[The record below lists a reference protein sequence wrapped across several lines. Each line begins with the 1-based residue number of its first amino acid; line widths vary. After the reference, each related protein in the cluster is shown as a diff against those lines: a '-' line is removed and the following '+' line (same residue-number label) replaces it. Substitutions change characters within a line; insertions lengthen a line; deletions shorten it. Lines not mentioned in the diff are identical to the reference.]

1 MRQIFY
7 NIAMTMRRST
17 HRGMILVSIANGL
30 LLFGYG
36 LSLPFFTIYLITQCH
51 VSPAIAGLIIAL
63 AGLSRCVSSA
73 ISGELA
79 DVFGRK
85 PVMQWGLF
93 SQIVAMF
100 ALGLC
105 IELKADV
112 AWMLICYFLTTFLGA
127 FFRPAANAWVTD
139 HTTPKQRVEAFGI
152 IRIGLNIGW
161 AMGPAVGGF
170 LVRYSYSMA
179 FYFTAILY
187 ATTILYL
194 GRLISER
201 KHRRAPRKA
210 SFVSTLL
217 SLKDTRLAK
226 ICLYVVMITA
236 VNSQLVVGLS
246 IHCKQY
252 LQMPEYFIGWFFT
265 INGLVVV
272 FLQTTA
278 SRVMSRMRLTSA
290 MWWGCL
296 AYAIGFGSVGFFRS
310 FPLIALGVFL
320 AGVGELIVAP
330 GEQTLVSNIA
340 LRETRG
346 RYLGMLMVFYNLGS
360 AVGFFGAGLLGDYV
374 APHYLPGP
382 WLIVAGV
389 ALLAGIGFWALRGE
403 LSPEED
409 NKQTAPIPIKK
420 DTITLS

>member
-1 MRQIFY
+1 MHQ
-7 NIAMTMRRST
+7 ST
-17 HRGMILVSIANGL
+17 RRGMILVSIANGL

-36 LSLPFFTIYLITQCH
+36 LSLPFFTIYLISQRQ
-51 VSPAIAGLIIAL
+51 VSAAVAGLIIAL

-85 PVMQWGLF
+85 WVMQWGLF

-105 IELKADV
+105 IEFEANV
-112 AWMLICYFLTTFLGA
+112 PWMLTCYFLTTFLGA

-161 AMGPAVGGF
+161 ALGPAVGGF

-187 ATTILYL
+187 AITILYL

-201 KHRRAPRKA
+201 KRKGSSRKP

-217 SLKDTRLAK
+217 SLKDSRLAK
-226 ICLYVVMITA
+226 ICFYVVLITA

-246 IHCKQY
+246 IHCKRY

-272 FLQTTA
+272 CLQTVA
-278 SRVMSRMRLTSA
+278 SRWMARHRLTTA

-296 AYAIGFGSVGFFRS
+296 FYAVGFGSVGFFRS

-320 AGVGELIVAP
+320 AGVGELIVSP

-340 LRETRG
+340 SRETRG
-346 RYLGMLMVFYNLGS
+346 RYLGMLMVFYNFGS
-360 AVGFFGAGLLGDYV
+360 ALGFFVAGLLGDFVSPY
-374 APHYLPGP
+374 YLPGP
-382 WLIVAGV
+382 WLIVGVVAIGAGY
-389 ALLAGIGFWALRGE
+389 GFWALKRE
-403 LSPEED
+403 LSPEE
-409 NKQTAPIPIKK
+409 NGKQTTPVPIKK
-420 DTITLS
+420 DTITLN

>member
-1 MRQIFY
+1 MHK
-7 NIAMTMRRST
+7 ST
-17 HRGMILVSIANGL
+17 YRGMVLVSVANGL

-36 LSLPFFTIYLITQCH
+36 LSLPFFTIYLIHQRH
-51 VSPAIAGLIIAL
+51 LSPAIAGLIVGL

-79 DVFGRK
+79 DAFGRK
-85 PVMQWGLF
+85 SVMMWGLF
-93 SQIVAMF
+93 SQILAMF

-105 IELKADV
+105 IEFQADV
-112 AWMLICYFLTTFLGA
+112 AWMLTCYFLTTFLGA

-161 AMGPAVGGF
+161 ALGPAVGGF

-194 GRLISER
+194 GRLITDR
-201 KHRRAPRKA
+201 KRRKTSRKA
-210 SFVSTLL
+210 NFVSTLL
-217 SLKDTRLAK
+217 CLRDSRLAK
-226 ICLYVVMITA
+226 ICLYVVLITA

-272 FLQTTA
+272 FLQATA
-278 SRVMSRMRLTSA
+278 SRVMSRMRLTTA

-296 AYAIGFGSVGFFRS
+296 LYAIGFGSVGFFRS

-320 AGVGELIVAP
+320 AGIGELIVAP

-340 LRETRG
+340 SRETRG

-360 AVGFFGAGLLGDYV
+360 SVGFFTAGILGDYI

-382 WLIVAGV
+382 WLIVGGI
-389 ALLAGIGFWALRGE
+389 ALLAGGGFWALRKE
-403 LSPEED
+403 LTPEED
-409 NKQTAPIPIKK
+409 GKQTAPVPIKK

>member
-1 MRQIFY
+1 MHK
-7 NIAMTMRRST
+7 ST
-17 HRGMILVSIANGL
+17 YRGMVLVSVANGL

-36 LSLPFFTIYLITQCH
+36 LSLPFFTIYLIHQRH
-51 VSPAIAGLIIAL
+51 LSPAIAGLIVGL

-79 DVFGRK
+79 DAFGRK
-85 PVMQWGLF
+85 SVMMWGLF
-93 SQIVAMF
+93 SQILAMF

-105 IELKADV
+105 IEFQADV
-112 AWMLICYFLTTFLGA
+112 AWMLTCYFLTTFLGA

-161 AMGPAVGGF
+161 ALGPAVGGF
-170 LVRYSYSMA
+170 LVRYSYSIA

-194 GRLISER
+194 GRLITDR
-201 KHRRAPRKA
+201 KRRKTSRKA
-210 SFVSTLL
+210 NFVSTLL
-217 SLKDTRLAK
+217 CVRDSRLAK
-226 ICLYVVMITA
+226 ICLYVVLITA

-272 FLQTTA
+272 FLQATA
-278 SRVMSRMRLTSA
+278 SRVMSRMRLTTA

-296 AYAIGFGSVGFFRS
+296 LYAIGFGSVGFFRS

-320 AGVGELIVAP
+320 AGIGELIVAP

-340 LRETRG
+340 SRETRG

-360 AVGFFGAGLLGDYV
+360 SVGFFTAGILGDYI

-382 WLIVAGV
+382 WLIVGGI
-389 ALLAGIGFWALRGE
+389 ALLAGGGFWALRKE
-403 LSPEED
+403 LTPEED
-409 NKQTAPIPIKK
+409 GKQTAPVPIKK

>member
-1 MRQIFY
+1 MHAVTRK
-7 NIAMTMRRST
+7 
-17 HRGMILVSIANGL
+17 GMWIVAIANGL

-36 LSLPFFTIYLITQCH
+36 LSLPFFTIYLVGQCQLP
-51 VSPAIAGLIIAL
+51 PAMAGLIVAL

-73 ISGELA
+73 LSGELA
-79 DVFGRK
+79 DSFGRK
-85 PVMQWGLF
+85 TVMLWGLF

-100 ALGLC
+100 LLGLC
-105 IELKADV
+105 IELRAQV
-112 AWMLICYFLTTFLGA
+112 GWVLACYFFTTFLGA

-139 HTTPKQRVEAFGI
+139 HTTPKQRVEAFGM

-161 AMGPAVGGF
+161 ALGPAVGGF

-179 FYFTAILY
+179 FYFTALLY

-194 GRLISER
+194 GRLIKDRTSRR
-201 KHRRAPRKA
+201 KNRQTRKP
-210 SFVSTLL
+210 SFAAMVG

-272 FLQTTA
+272 FLQYWA
-278 SRVMSRMRLTSA
+278 SKVMSQMRLSVA
-290 MWWGCL
+290 MFWGCAL
-296 AYAIGFGSVGFFRS
+296 YAIGFGSVGFFNS
-310 FPLIALGVFL
+310 FFLIGLGVFL
-320 AGVGELIVAP
+320 AGVGELIVSP
-330 GEQTLVSNIA
+330 GEQTMVSNIA
-340 LRETRG
+340 SRETRG

-360 AVGFFGAGLLGDYV
+360 AVGFFMAGVLGDYV

-382 WLIVAGV
+382 WLIVGAV
-389 ALLAGIGFWALRGE
+389 ALLAGIGFWRMRYSLTQQ
-403 LSPEED
+403 ED
-409 NKQTAPIPIKK
+409 GKQNVPVPIKK
-420 DTITLS
+420 DTITLN

>member
-1 MRQIFY
+1 MHSY
-7 NIAMTMRRST
+7 TKRS
-17 HRGMILVSIANGL
+17 MIVVSIANGI

-36 LSLPFFTIYLITQCH
+36 LSLPFFTIYLITQRQL
-51 VSPAIAGLIIAL
+51 SPATAGLIIAL

-85 PVMQWGLF
+85 AVMMWGLF

-105 IELKADV
+105 IEFHADA
-112 AWMLICYFLTTFLGA
+112 AWVLLTYFLTTFLGA

-139 HTTPKQRVEAFGI
+139 NTTGKTRVEAFGI

-161 AMGPAVGGF
+161 ALGPAVGGF
-170 LVRYSYSMA
+170 LVRYSYSVA
-179 FYFTAILY
+179 FFFTAILY
-187 ATTILYL
+187 GITILYVS
-194 GRLISER
+194 RLVHDR
-201 KHRRAPRKA
+201 KRVFRNKRKP

-246 IHCKQY
+246 VHCKQY
-252 LQMPEYFIGWFFT
+252 LHMPEYYIGWFFT

-272 FLQTTA
+272 LLQYWATKWMTH
-278 SRVMSRMRLTSA
+278 MRLSTA
-290 MWWGCL
+290 MLIGCVL
-296 AYAIGFGSVGFFRS
+296 YAIGFGSVGFFGS
-310 FPLIALGVFL
+310 FYLIGLGVFL
-320 AGVGELIVAP
+320 AGVGELIVSP

-340 LRETRG
+340 SRETRG
-346 RYLGMLMVFYNLGS
+346 RYLGMLMVFYNFGS
-360 AVGFFGAGLLGDYV
+360 AVGFFMAGILSDTLAPAWLALPWLVVGAVAVLAGL
-374 APHYLPGP
+374 
-382 WLIVAGV
+382 
-389 ALLAGIGFWALRGE
+389 GFFQMRRSLTDA
-403 LSPEED
+403 ED
-409 NKQTAPIPIKK
+409 GKQNAPIPIKK
-420 DTITLS
+420 DTITLN

>member
-1 MRQIFY
+1 MHAYI
-7 NIAMTMRRST
+7 RRS
-17 HRGMILVSIANGL
+17 MIVVSVANGI

-36 LSLPFFTIYLITQCH
+36 LSLPFFTIYLITQRH
-51 VSPAIAGLIIAL
+51 VAPAMAGLIIAL

-85 PVMQWGLF
+85 QVMMWGLF
-93 SQIVAMF
+93 TQILAMF
-100 ALGLC
+100 GLGLC
-105 IELKADV
+105 IELQADEV
-112 AWMLICYFLTTFLGA
+112 WVLTTYFLTTFLGA

-139 HTTPKQRVEAFGI
+139 NTTGKNRVEAFGI

-161 AMGPAVGGF
+161 ALGPAVGGF

-187 ATTILYL
+187 GITILYVS
-194 GRLISER
+194 RLVHDR
-201 KHRRAPRKA
+201 KRLLSRRRKP

-246 IHCKQY
+246 VHCKQY
-252 LQMPEYFIGWFFT
+252 LHMPEYYIGWFFT
-265 INGLVVV
+265 INGAVVV
-272 FLQTTA
+272 LLQMWATKWMAKHRLSTA
-278 SRVMSRMRLTSA
+278 MLV
-290 MWWGCL
+290 GCL
-296 AYAIGFGSVGFFRS
+296 LYAVGFGSVGFFDS
-310 FPLIALGVFL
+310 FYLIGLGVFL
-320 AGVGELIVAP
+320 AGVGELIVSP

-340 LRETRG
+340 SRETRG
-346 RYLGMLMVFYNLGS
+346 RYLGMLMVFYNFGS
-360 AVGFFGAGLLGDYV
+360 AAGFFMAGVLSDALAPTWLALPWLVVGAVAVLAGL
-374 APHYLPGP
+374 
-382 WLIVAGV
+382 
-389 ALLAGIGFWALRGE
+389 GFFAMRRSLTDR
-403 LSPEED
+403 ED
-409 NKQTAPIPIKK
+409 GKQNAPIPIKK

>member
-1 MRQIFY
+1 MHKYTRQ
-7 NIAMTMRRST
+7 S
-17 HRGMILVSIANGL
+17 MIIVSIANGI

-36 LSLPFFTIYLITQCH
+36 LSLPFFTIYLITQLH
-51 VSPAIAGLIIAL
+51 LPSAVAGLIVAL

-79 DVFGRK
+79 DTFGRK
-85 PVMQWGLF
+85 AVMMWGLF

-105 IELKADV
+105 IELHANA
-112 AWMLICYFLTTFLGA
+112 AWVLVTYFLTTFLGA

-139 HTTPKQRVEAFGI
+139 NTTGKNRVEAFGI

-161 AMGPAVGGF
+161 ALGPAVGGF

-179 FYFTAILY
+179 FFFTAILY
-187 ATTILYL
+187 GVTILYVS
-194 GRLISER
+194 RLIHDR
-201 KHRRAPRKA
+201 KRVLAHRRKP

-246 IHCKQY
+246 VHCKQY
-252 LQMPEYFIGWFFT
+252 LHMPEYFIGWFFT
-265 INGLVVV
+265 INGAVVV
-272 FLQTTA
+272 LLQVWATKLMA
-278 SRVMSRMRLTSA
+278 KMRLSTA
-290 MWWGCL
+290 MLIGCVL
-296 AYAIGFGSVGFFRS
+296 YAVGFGSVGFFGS
-310 FPLIALGVFL
+310 FWLIGLGVFL
-320 AGVGELIVAP
+320 AGVGELIVSP

-340 LRETRG
+340 SRETRG
-346 RYLGMLMVFYNLGS
+346 RYLGMLMVFYNFGS
-360 AVGFFGAGLLGDYV
+360 AAGFFMAGVLSDALAPTWLALPWLVVGAVAVLAGL
-374 APHYLPGP
+374 
-382 WLIVAGV
+382 
-389 ALLAGIGFWALRGE
+389 GFFCMRHSLTDQ
-403 LSPEED
+403 ED
-409 NKQTAPIPIKK
+409 GKQTAPIPIKK